1 MNKIDLAK
9 LKPDELD
16 ENELIQTR
24 GGVLGL
30 FVSIVGGYMLY
41 QIAGNPYSSC
51 QAFMRGWYAA
61 Y

>member
-16 ENELIQTR
+16 EKELIQTY
-24 GGVLGL
+24 GGI
-30 FVSIVGGYMLY
+30 VSIVMATLGSYMLF
-41 QIAGNPYSSC
+41 QIAGNPNASC
-51 QAFMRGWYAA
+51 SAFMRGWYAA